1 MQFKWGNVQFS
12 ILYKRMRNSSKT
24 RILIVN
30 DDGYKSENLRALA
43 TALSAVGDVVVFA
56 PETEQSGVS
65 QAFTVRRGLRVKQV
79 PVDETAPVAADGTRA
94 WPYEFYSVSGTPA
107 DCAKFALGHF
117 AKFGLESEPEGCNGV
132 SSAAGEFDVCFS
144 GVNVGENSGVSS
156 LYSGTVA
163 GAREAALWGVPG
175 VALSLRGCGGD
186 LLETAV
192 EFAVR
197 VVKDSLFENIAP
209 GTFWNVN
216 FPKVSED
223 KFKGFKSTKMA
234 HEMFTD
240 HYSLVDADDGSGD
253 KLWLLDGDKLW
264 NESPVDSDDYLLNQ
278 GYATITPHHIDQTAY
293 ESLKKVNEVINGL
306 ASGGALD

>member
-1 MQFKWGNVQFS
+1 MQNTP
-12 ILYKRMRNSSKT
+12 RT
-24 RILIVN
+24 RVLIVN
-30 DDGYKSENLRALA
+30 DDGFKSGNLRALA
-43 TALSAVGDVVVFA
+43 AALSKVADVFVFA

-65 QAFTVRRGLRVKQV
+65 QAFTVRRGLCVKQV
-79 PVDETAPVAADGTRA
+79 PVDETTPVATDGTKA

-107 DCAKFALGHF
+107 DCAKFGLGHF
-117 AKFGLESEPEGCNGV
+117 AKFGLESEPEGCAGV
-132 SSAAGEFDVCFS
+132 SSAAGKFDVCFS

-175 VALSLRGCGGD
+175 IALSLRGCGGD

-197 VVKDSLFENIAP
+197 VVQERFFENIAP

-216 FPKVSED
+216 FPKVKPAD
-223 KFKGFKSTKMA
+223 FKGFKSTKMA

-264 NESPVDSDDYLLNQ
+264 NESPVDSDDYLLHQ
-278 GYATITPHHIDQTAY
+278 GYATITPHCIDQTDY
-293 ESLKKVNEVINGL
+293 ESLKKINEMINEKL
-306 ASGGALD
+306 AEGGQV

>member
-1 MQFKWGNVQFS
+1 MQNT
-12 ILYKRMRNSSKT
+12 RKT
-24 RILIVN
+24 RVLIVN
-30 DDGYKSENLRALA
+30 DDGFKSSNLRALA
-43 TALSAVGDVVVFA
+43 TALSAVADVFVFA

-65 QAFTVRRGLRVKQV
+65 QAFTVRKALRIK
-79 PVDETAPVAADGTRA
+79 PVLAEAGEN
-94 WPYEFYSVSGTPA
+94 WPFGFYSVSGTPA

-117 AKFGLESEPEGCNGV
+117 AKFGLSQEPEGCPGV

-186 LLETAV
+186 LLETSIG
-192 EFAVR
+192 FAVR
-197 VVKDSLFENIAP
+197 MVKERLFKSIAP

-216 FPKVSED
+216 FPKVTPAD
-223 KFKGFKSTKMA
+223 FKGYRATSMA
-234 HEMFTD
+234 REMFTD
-240 HYSLVDADDGSGD
+240 HYSLVEAEDGSGD

-278 GYATITPHHIDQTAY
+278 GYATITPHRIDQTDI
-293 ESLKKVNEVINGL
+293 ESLKLIDETINGL
-306 ASGGALD
+306 G